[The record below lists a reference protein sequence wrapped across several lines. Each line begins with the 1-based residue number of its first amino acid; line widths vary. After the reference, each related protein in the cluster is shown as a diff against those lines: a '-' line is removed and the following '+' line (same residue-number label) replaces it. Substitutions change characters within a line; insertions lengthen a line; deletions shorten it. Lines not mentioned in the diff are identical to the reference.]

1 MFAFI
6 SFKGF
11 KILSIEPSLRLLKNR
26 KPHDALIDR
35 QGQKRRWHCYWEKG
49 LLSKMNWIVLV
60 HPLQLLVVNYF
71 WELWAYSQTYYSM
84 ANNKLSGKMSD
95 Y

>member
-60 HPLQLLVVNYF
+60 HPLQLLVVNY
-71 WELWAYSQTYYSM
+71 QTYYSM